1 LGGFTLTT
9 TIIYLSLHL
18 HTTNRVQQAAL
29 LHQQSLILNS
39 IVEPQQP
46 LPPPTAREVRA
57 GVLETVKDGW
67 NRELERN
74 VRKVESV
81 DWNGVRDQMEDTVSR
96 LWRRAFA
103 GAREAAE
110 EVRATGQLETAKQR
124 EG

>member
-1 LGGFTLTT
+1 M
-9 TIIYLSLHL
+9 
-18 HTTNRVQQAAL
+18 
-29 LHQQSLILNS
+29 
-39 IVEPQQP
+39 
-46 LPPPTAREVRA
+46 
-57 GVLETVKDGW
+57 KDGW

>member
-1 LGGFTLTT
+1 M
-9 TIIYLSLHL
+9 
-18 HTTNRVQQAAL
+18 
-29 LHQQSLILNS
+29 
-39 IVEPQQP
+39 
-46 LPPPTAREVRA
+46 
-57 GVLETVKDGW
+57 
-67 NRELERN
+67 
-74 VRKVESV
+74 RKVESV